1 MKTKGIITK
10 PRPPYWF
17 SWRDNKSADGD
28 TLATRRHKRL
38 NETIAVRKKPYF
50 MTYNYTSQRRDY
62 NEYKKKY
69 DTRCR
74 RVFLTNTVEEL
85 ERKTNKTQEEIDFI
99 ERYYKYLPQST
110 GNHLVNRIAK
120 LFEEHYDG
128 ASKRYKN
135 DVGKFDFNIMKSDCV
150 VKLDSRSRR
159 KIKALHEVYNNTIQ
173 YLQTQLNHNDS
184 FSSQRSSY
192 GELLNTVRYR
202 FFEQCVEICPSI
214 EILTDNIIDL
224 LYCSNKSKMFIWDMC
239 GEQIIE
245 NLLRRHDYNIQFPVR
260 SSFGEFEYLGEQY
273 EMINVNVKEAVTSNE

>member
-85 ERKTNKTQEEIDFI
+85 ERKPNKTQDIN
-99 ERYYKYLPQST
+99 T
-110 GNHLVNRIAK
+110 CH
-120 LFEEHYDG
+120 
-128 ASKRYKN
+128 
-135 DVGKFDFNIMKSDCV
+135 
-150 VKLDSRSRR
+150 
-159 KIKALHEVYNNTIQ
+159 KALATI
-173 YLQTQLNHNDS
+173 
-184 FSSQRSSY
+184 
-192 GELLNTVRYR
+192 
-202 FFEQCVEICPSI
+202 
-214 EILTDNIIDL
+214 
-224 LYCSNKSKMFIWDMC
+224 
-239 GEQIIE
+239 
-245 NLLRRHDYNIQFPVR
+245 
-260 SSFGEFEYLGEQY
+260 
-273 EMINVNVKEAVTSNE
+273 